1 MKTPREDSYA
11 PGWLG
16 WKYGLPR
23 VFRATRYGC
32 GLACLCWVTTHPEI
46 SNSPMKGVDMSH
58 DPRSMY
64 PKVQPPKQIQAEP
77 GLDIKLDPLADIGLE
92 SYQGNGRLKGRKAL
106 VTGADS
112 GIGAAVA
119 IAYAREGADVAL
131 SYLPE
136 EQPDADR
143 VIKAVE
149 DAGQKVFAYPGD
161 LKDGDYCQQLV
172 DESVAALGGLD
183 ILVNNASRQIWA
195 ADLTEIS
202 DEQFETTMRTNLFG
216 NFRVTKAALPHL
228 AAGASIIFTSS
239 IQAYDPS
246 PTLLDYAMTKAAMNN
261 LSKGL
266 AMALTPKGIR
276 VNSVAPGPFW
286 TPLQPS
292 HGQPQ
297 EDVENF
303 GEQAPLGRA
312 GHPVECAGAYVF
324 LASDEASYVSGE
336 TLGVTG
342 GTPTP

>member
-1 MKTPREDSYA
+1 
-11 PGWLG
+11 
-16 WKYGLPR
+16 
-23 VFRATRYGC
+23 
-32 GLACLCWVTTHPEI
+32 
-46 SNSPMKGVDMSH
+46 MSH

-64 PKVQPPKQIQAEP
+64 PKVESPKQIQPEP

-92 SYQGNGRLKGRKAL
+92 SYRGNGRLKGRKAL
-106 VTGADS
+106 ITGADS

-131 SYLPE
+131 AYLPE

-149 DAGQKVFAYPGD
+149 DAGQKVFALPGD

-195 ADLTEIS
+195 ANLTEIS

-228 AAGASIIFTSS
+228 EAGASIIFTSS
-239 IQAYDPS
+239 VQAYDPS

-266 AMALTPKGIR
+266 AVALTPQGIR
-276 VNSVAPGPFW
+276 VNTVAPGPFW

-303 GEQAPLGRA
+303 GAHSPLGRA